1 MKTSLDHL
9 PQRKQQDV
17 QTITTLLHNE
27 FSTYLE
33 GKSSVKANYRILKII
48 LFGSHAKGSWV
59 DDPANGY
66 ISDYDILLIVNDP
79 ALVEEYALWHAVE
92 DRIQRSISTPVG
104 LIIHTIEDINNHL
117 HQGHYF
123 FKDIREQGIELYSHS
138 KKELAQP
145 GNLTPQEQKA
155 IAENHFQQWF
165 ESASDLLVTFRF
177 DKDRGKLKQA
187 AFLLHQATERFYGCT
202 LLVCTNYR
210 PKTHN
215 IAQLRSL
222 CAQQDSRYFDNLTST
237 TQFNRRS
244 FQRLKQAYVD
254 ARYSEHYQ
262 ITKEELNWL
271 AQEVEKLQA
280 LTEMVCKEKIETLS
294 TEGTMK

>member
-17 QTITTLLHNE
+17 QTITTLLRNE

-48 LFGSHAKGSWV
+48 LFGSHAKGGWV

-79 ALVEEYALWHAVE
+79 ALVEEYALWRAVE

-104 LIIHTIEDINNHL
+104 LIIHTIEDISNHL

-138 KKELAQP
+138 KKELVQP
-145 GNLTPQEQKA
+145 GNLTLKSRKPSQKT
-155 IAENHFQQWF
+155 IFNSGLRVHPIFSSLFVSIKTGENSNKLLFCYIKQQNV
-165 ESASDLLVTFRF
+165 ST
-177 DKDRGKLKQA
+177 A
-187 AFLLHQATERFYGCT
+187 APFWSVLTIG
-202 LLVCTNYR
+202 
-210 PKTHN
+210 PKPTTSHSY
-215 IAQLRSL
+215 APF
-222 CAQQDSRYFDNLTST
+222 APSRIHVIST
-237 TQFNRRS
+237 TSPVPPN
-244 FQRLKQAYVD
+244 
-254 ARYSEHYQ
+254 
-262 ITKEELNWL
+262 
-271 AQEVEKLQA
+271 
-280 LTEMVCKEKIETLS
+280 S
-294 TEGTMK
+294 TAAVSSA